1 MQQFESNNFAALTGT
16 ADAKP
21 ELSHV
26 SRGERFYRLPL
37 CVERLSGAVDRVNV
51 TVRER
56 LLAPGCVREGARL
69 TAEGE
74 VRSFNNKSGVGA
86 RLVIVLF
93 ARALSEAET
102 QHDRNTV
109 RLTGTLCKPPAL
121 RVTPRGREI
130 CDLLLAV
137 NRRCG
142 RSDYLPCIVWGERA
156 ERAALWDVGDVVSLE
171 GRFQSR
177 DYSKQTEDGVET
189 RTAFEISVAE
199 IELT

>member
-56 LLAPGCVREGARL
+56 LLASGGVRDGARL

-74 VRSFNNKSGVGA
+74 VRSFSPFDFSA
-86 RLVIVLF
+86 P
-93 ARALSEAET
+93 LSS
-102 QHDRNTV
+102 QQ
-109 RLTGTLCKPPAL
+109 
-121 RVTPRGREI
+121 GRETPKCSQDI
-130 CDLLLAV
+130 
-137 NRRCG
+137 
-142 RSDYLPCIVWGERA
+142 
-156 ERAALWDVGDVVSLE
+156 
-171 GRFQSR
+171 
-177 DYSKQTEDGVET
+177 T
-189 RTAFEISVAE
+189 
-199 IELT
+199 